1 MPRKPR
7 KPGKPRPRV
16 IPSKAVE
23 FCRAL
28 HEETGGGL
36 LRYATIGR
44 VAERL
49 HLGEEEAIVL
59 AADCAEADLVRLDV
73 KGPPYRQL
81 PGSAM
86 LDEKGWL
93 LLKRKKPGK

>member
-1 MPRKPR
+1 MPRKSR
-7 KPGKPRPRV
+7 KPRQRL
-16 IPSKAVE
+16 IPSKAAD

-36 LRYATIGR
+36 LRHATIAR
-44 VAERL
+44 VAKRL
-49 HLGEEEAIVL
+49 RIDEDEAIVL

>member
-7 KPGKPRPRV
+7 QRM
-16 IPSKAVE
+16 IPSKAVD

-36 LRYATIGR
+36 LRYAPIAR
-44 VAERL
+44 VAKRL
-49 HLGEEEAIVL
+49 HIGGDEAIVL

-81 PGSAM
+81 PSSAM

-93 LLKRKKPGK
+93 LLKRKKPSK

>member
-1 MPRKPR
+1 MPRQPRKPR
-7 KPGKPRPRV
+7 KPRPRV
-16 IPSKAVE
+16 IPSKAVD

-36 LRYATIGR
+36 LRHVTIAR
-44 VAERL
+44 VAKRL
-49 HLGEEEAIVL
+49 RIAEDEAIVL

-81 PGSAM
+81 PGAAM

-93 LLKRKKPGK
+93 LLTRRKARK

>member
-7 KPGKPRPRV
+7 RRI
-16 IPSKAVE
+16 IPSRAIE
-23 FCRAL
+23 FCRAI

-36 LRYATIGR
+36 LRYSTINR
-44 VAERL
+44 IARRLKMDER
-49 HLGEEEAIVL
+49 EAIVL
-59 AADCAEADLVRLDV
+59 AADCAEANLVKLDV

-93 LLKRKKPGK
+93 LIKRKKVRVVP